1 VNADH
6 SPRRRRLGSAIRLF
20 LLAALASACG
30 NSGSGQS
37 GNAFVFL
44 SVDSFGTTGPVSSS
58 IDDIN
63 ATTAVCVTLRN
74 NLKNPTVTAATGLD
88 NVVIQSYTV
97 DIRRFDGSAVPG
109 TPFTIQTAVTIP
121 AGSSAN
127 GVVSGNTASFA
138 VILVPAQVK
147 REPALRQSRLPANAT
162 AEVLFRGRDGRGQR
176 VETEGAVS
184 LVFVS
189 QGTDTAP
196 SC

>member
-1 VNADH
+1 VNAEH
-6 SPRRRRLGSAIRLF
+6 RHRRRRLGPACRLF

-37 GNAFVFL
+37 GSAFVSL
-44 SVDSFGTTGPVSSS
+44 SVDSFGAAGPVSSS
-58 IDDIN
+58 IDDVN

-88 NVVIQSYTV
+88 DVVIQSYTV
-97 DIRRFDGSAVPG
+97 TITRLDGVAVPR

-121 AGSSAN
+121 AGRSSD
-127 GVVSGNTASFA
+127 GIVSGNTASFA

-147 REPALRQSRLPANAT
+147 LEPALRQSRFPVSAT
-162 AEVLFRGRDGRGQR
+162 AVVDFQGRDGRGQR

-184 LVFVS
+184 LVFVN